1 MLVEEYNTAKYWSP
15 YLVPLLY
22 KGQLEDENAQT
33 TIFYVFSVCIQAQ
46 FFTVME
52 TFVHG
57 MPVESI
63 SQRAT
68 VICEKLSVRIIKGNK
83 NLPATSR
90 SLYSERVTKKTNQ
103 AAGITAQHTFRENR
117 NLFSRVTKRI
127 ASLLSFDASTTRL
140 WEISPRCPAAT
151 ASNRWC
157 LHELVR
163 GKVPQL
169 P

>member
-1 MLVEEYNTAKYWSP
+1 
-15 YLVPLLY
+15 
-22 KGQLEDENAQT
+22 
-33 TIFYVFSVCIQAQ
+33 
-46 FFTVME
+46 ME

-63 SQRAT
+63 SRRAT

-103 AAGITAQHTFRENR
+103 VAGITAQHTFRENR

-127 ASLLSFDASTTRL
+127 ASLLSFDAPHGFEKSLRDVQQRRPQTDDVST
-140 WEISPRCPAAT
+140 
-151 ASNRWC
+151 N
-157 LHELVR
+157 
-163 GKVPQL
+163 
-169 P
+169 